1 MGINSNVCV
10 NGVTFH
16 VQSEDLG
23 PRIPQLITH
32 VFREGGTVVKVV
44 KLDYSVHLSKPHL
57 QTVLLRIMKA
67 HHVKVLRKLER
78 GRMDSIP
85 PAIVMRPTTT
95 EEDARLF
102 TETAV
107 PRNSLAELSSQV
119 QASNPMSDN
128 DSHSVEHLSEN
139 APQSCEKAAHVW
151 DRIVAE
157 AQHSRI
163 HEPHQRKSEKSP
175 PPAVEWEKIT
185 QSRRR
190 EVTLPQAETPDAATS
205 AYQDGL
211 ASMRHNDASL
221 AVQHLAKAVA
231 MDPSNRRFRA
241 ALRRALDFADE
252 QESQINVR

>member
-1 MGINSNVCV
+1 MGINSNVIV
-10 NGVTFH
+10 DGVTFH
-16 VQSEDLG
+16 VQSEDWG

-44 KLDYSVHLSKPHL
+44 KLDYSVHLSKPNL

-85 PAIVMRPTTT
+85 PAIVMRPTTS

-102 TETAV
+102 TETAL
-107 PRNSLAELSSQV
+107 PGNSLAELSSQV
-119 QASNPMSDN
+119 QASNHASVN
-128 DSHSVEHLSEN
+128 DSHGFDKPSEN
-139 APQSCEKAAHVW
+139 AAHVW

-163 HEPHQRKSEKSP
+163 HEAHQRRQEKST

-190 EVTLPQAETPDAATS
+190 EGSFPQIDPQDAATA
-205 AYQDGL
+205 AYHDGL
-211 ASMRHNDASL
+211 SSMRHNDVLL
-221 AVQHLAKAVA
+221 ALKNLAKAVEL
-231 MDPSNRRFRA
+231 DPLNRRYRA

-252 QESQINVR
+252 QDSQMTAR